1 MKAERNYEN
10 AHRERGARS
19 SSTRADGADHAS
31 QRRVA
36 PATAVYGDNG
46 SIAWRDPDI
55 RPHGFILGQMFI
67 TRLRW
72 SLWGALNARAV
83 GIIHVCPSSQGCT
96 RHRGT
101 MYLHQVR
108 SHRGRRYFR
117 EMTLRWR
124 NHVQRVTYSRAGGTA
139 VFWH

>member
-1 MKAERNYEN
+1 MRTLITSA
-10 AHRERGARS
+10 ALAAAVAFS
-19 SSTRADGADHAS
+19 PMALITPADA
-31 QRRVA
+31 
-36 PATAVYGDNG
+36 ATAATVVYGDHG
-46 SIAWRDPDI
+46 SINWHDPDI
-55 RPHGFILGQMFI
+55 RPRGFILGQMFI

-72 SLWGALNARAV
+72 SSWGPLEARAR

-108 SHRGRRYFR
+108 SHRGHRYFR